1 MRGAFL
7 GLTWRHGKPHMVRAI
22 MESIAYEYA
31 FYLRAV
37 REIAPDYDPHHAINI
52 AGGARSPLLR
62 QIKADT
68 LGIDYR
74 TLQREEFGTLGSAIV
89 AGHAVGLF
97 PDMAETA
104 RRFAGSPVAETKA
117 RPEATAAY
125 ASYVDAYIDALATLS
140 PLFARMSRR
149 LAAAG

>member
-37 REIAPDYDPHHAINI
+37 RTIAPAYDPSYAINI
-52 AGGARSPLLR
+52 GGGARSPLLR
-62 QIKADT
+62 QIKADV

-74 TLQREEFGTLGSAIV
+74 TLAREEFGTLGSAIV

-97 PDMAETA
+97 PDLAETA
-104 RRFAGSPVAETKA
+104 RRFAGS
-117 RPEATAAY
+117 ATATTRPDAATSTAY
-125 ASYVDAYIDALATLS
+125 GPYVEAYIDCLDTLS
-140 PLFARMSRR
+140 PLFARMNRT
-149 LAAAG
+149 LAAR